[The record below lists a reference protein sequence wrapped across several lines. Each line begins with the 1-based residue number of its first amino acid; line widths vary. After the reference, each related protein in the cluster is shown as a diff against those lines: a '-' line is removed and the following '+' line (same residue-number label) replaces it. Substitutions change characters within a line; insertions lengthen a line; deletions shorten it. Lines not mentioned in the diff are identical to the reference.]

1 MVHTGRMGS
10 RKVSPPVFAAI
21 LAAHVVIASF
31 TWRDLRSRS
40 ADEVRGSKRL
50 WRVASALN
58 TRGSMAYFLI
68 GRRPMD

>member
-1 MVHTGRMGS
+1 MGS

-40 ADEVRGSKRL
+40 ADEVRGSKRV
-50 WRVASALN
+50 WRAASALN
-58 TRGSMAYFLI
+58 TLGSITYFLI
-68 GRRPMD
+68 GRRSID

>member
-1 MVHTGRMGS
+1 MGS

-50 WRVASALN
+50 WRAASALN
-58 TRGSMAYFLI
+58 TLGSMAYFLI